1 MIDGHDMMDME
12 MERYDG
18 LYIAILEYGGC
29 ATVII

>member
-1 MIDGHDMMDME
+1 MMDME

>member
-1 MIDGHDMMDME
+1 MMDMEME

-29 ATVII
+29 AIVII